1 MSTALETLCRH
12 LVAAFGALQAK
23 KWRNICAFQPL
34 LMSFSELILMQ
45 GDAVQQITLILGSC
59 IIVHTELFADS
70 AELVKHFNGRRGH
83 PFDFNIHSKN
93 TFQER

>member
-1 MSTALETLCRH
+1 
-12 LVAAFGALQAK
+12 
-23 KWRNICAFQPL
+23 
-34 LMSFSELILMQ
+34 MQ